1 MDYIWGKFNLKKHS
15 DAGTKGEDIE
25 IRWARTES
33 IRTLAEMPNKI
44 MDFST
49 SHLSRRHNIDSK
61 KYVVVLVIYT
71 NQKDSY
77 DVQYHP
83 PHVGQA

>member
-1 MDYIWGKFNLKKHS
+1 MGKFNLKKHS

-25 IRWARTES
+25 IRRARTES
-33 IRTLAEMPNKI
+33 IRTLAELPNKI
-44 MDFST
+44 MYFST
-49 SHLSRRHNIDSK
+49 SHLSRRHSVDSK
-61 KYVVVLVIYT
+61 KYFIVLLIYT

-77 DVQYHP
+77 DVQDHP

>member
-1 MDYIWGKFNLKKHS
+1 MGKFNLKKLS

-25 IRWARTES
+25 IRWARTKS

-44 MDFST
+44 MYFST

-61 KYVVVLVIYT
+61 KYLIVLFIYT

-77 DVQYHP
+77 DVQDHP
-83 PHVGQA
+83 LPVGQA

>member
-1 MDYIWGKFNLKKHS
+1 MDYILAKFNLKKHS

-44 MDFST
+44 MYFST
-49 SHLSRRHNIDSK
+49 SHLFRRHNIDSNE
-61 KYVVVLVIYT
+61 YVIAILIYT

-83 PHVGQA
+83 PHVSQA